1 MTTTFLIEFTVK
13 LDTGVNPDDVTFD
26 IDLANVIP
34 ITSQRGVVKDAAGV
48 CGRVTGYTTM
58 ENYSDC

>member
-13 LDTGVNPDDVTFD
+13 LDTGVNPDSVTFD
-26 IDLANVIP
+26 IPLERVIP
-34 ITSQRGVVKDAAGV
+34 QVLGQNVGV
-48 CGRVTGYTTM
+48 VTGYTTM